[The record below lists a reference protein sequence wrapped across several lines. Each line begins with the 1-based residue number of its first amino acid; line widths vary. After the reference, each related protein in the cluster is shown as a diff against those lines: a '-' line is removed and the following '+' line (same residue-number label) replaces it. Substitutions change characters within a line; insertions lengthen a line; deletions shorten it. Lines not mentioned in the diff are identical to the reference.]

1 MRPRTKRQAEIMKL
15 HAKLCEC
22 KPQWEQWMRREGFYH
37 YAIHKAAN
45 SKHYSCSECGG
56 EFEESPLAMQALKC
70 KCPHCG
76 TPIEKEIIMR
86 KPTYQESYFCISQ
99 AVGEYQVLR
108 VFHIERFVEFGHPAK
123 HYNRWNTLLQPIE
136 VLQRWCYIN
145 PKGQEDFIT
154 VARKKRMGGFYNHT
168 LGYDYMSDMEIRP
181 NAISQHGYYG
191 YSSADI
197 EINCAGRV
205 ISCVKRMQYGR
216 RFLKSGKFDMYE
228 AYKRACDTQYQTMG
242 EMGFAKWANR
252 MQRYD
257 ISHRWQS
264 IKIAMRHGYM
274 PKDAKLWLDYVTM
287 LENEFKDIRNPHYIC
302 PQDLKKAHDDMVK
315 AIQRRRA
322 KADRDREKAEMQR
335 LIKQTSAFNKL
346 RAPYLG
352 IVITGKNC
360 IIKPLQSPLEYRE
373 EGQAMHHCV
382 GTANYV
388 MKERSICLTARDAQ
402 GNRLATIEFD
412 LKTLQVLQC
421 RAEHNNTPERYAEL
435 VQLME
440 DNKHLFINAQKKA
453 KAKAV

>member
-1 MRPRTKRQAEIMKL
+1 MKL
-15 HAKLCEC
+15 HAKLCEM

-86 KPTYQESYFCISQ
+86 KMTFQESYFCISQ
-99 AVGEYQVLR
+99 AVEDYQVLR
-108 VFHIERFVEFGHPAK
+108 VFRIARNIEFGKPASFYYK
-123 HYNRWNTLLQPIE
+123 NFDSLIEPIE

-168 LGYDYMSDMEIRP
+168 LGYDFMSDMEIRP

-257 ISHRWQS
+257 IRHRWQS

-274 PKDAKLWLDYVTM
+274 PKDAKLWLDYLTM

-322 KADRDREKAEMQR
+322 KAERDREKAEMQR
-335 LIKQTSAFNKL
+335 LINQTSAFNKL

-388 MKERSICLTARDAQ
+388 MKERSICLTARDEN